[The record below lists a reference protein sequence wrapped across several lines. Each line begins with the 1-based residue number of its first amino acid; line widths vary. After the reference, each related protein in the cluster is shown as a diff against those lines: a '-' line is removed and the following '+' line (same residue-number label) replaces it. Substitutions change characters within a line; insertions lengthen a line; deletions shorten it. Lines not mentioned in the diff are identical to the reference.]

1 MGQYT
6 VYSIRNLETKKIVP
20 CTQHS
25 IFWGFAGS
33 HPHTDSSKNM
43 GFLAPAYP
51 RPPFAAA
58 ACGGA
63 DNGDAPVV
71 ATMLEPLPYPKIT
84 TRPSNTT
91 SVCAGTFNV
100 RATVF
105 DHHTT
110 VG

>member
-1 MGQYT
+1 M
-6 VYSIRNLETKKIVP
+6 YSIRNLETKKIVP

-25 IFWGFAGS
+25 IFWGIAGS

-71 ATMLEPLPYPKIT
+71 ATMLEPYPILKSPPGPAT
-84 TRPSNTT
+84 PPASVRGRLT
-91 SVCAGTFNV
+91 S
-100 RATVF
+100 RLLSLIIIQQ
-105 DHHTT
+105 
-110 VG
+110 